1 MLARRGRILFRMRNK
16 ICRRQLDE
24 IEQEAVHRPAC
35 RHAVAGITRTVGM
48 NRLTQGIG
56 YLPGKGH
63 RIDVHHGIAR
73 HAADLI
79 HHKIRPLHPL
89 HQ

>member
-35 RHAVAGITRTVGM
+35 RRW
-48 NRLTQGIG
+48 
-56 YLPGKGH
+56 
-63 RIDVHHGIAR
+63 D
-73 HAADLI
+73 
-79 HHKIRPLHPL
+79 HPDG
-89 HQ
+89 